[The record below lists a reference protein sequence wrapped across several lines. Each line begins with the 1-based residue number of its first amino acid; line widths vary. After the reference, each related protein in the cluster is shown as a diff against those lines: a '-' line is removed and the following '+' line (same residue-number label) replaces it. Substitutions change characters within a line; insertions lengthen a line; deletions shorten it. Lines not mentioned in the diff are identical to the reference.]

1 MQYEFDTTKSTDN
14 FAKHGVSMRDA
25 DDFDWETADIWQD
38 QRCAYPEP
46 RFVALGLIE
55 TRLHVMVFC
64 YRGKKIRV
72 ISLRKANAREEQK
85 YADKN

>member
-1 MQYEFDTTKSTDN
+1 MQYEFDVTKSVAN
-14 FAKHGVSMRDA
+14 FTKHVVSMRDA
-25 DDFDWETADIWQD
+25 DDFDWEMAEIRKDK
-38 QRCAYPEP
+38 RCAYPEP

-64 YRGKKIRV
+64 YRGKKIRI

>member
-1 MQYEFDTTKSTDN
+1 
-14 FAKHGVSMRDA
+14 MRDA
-25 DDFDWETADIWQD
+25 DDFDWEMAEIRQD
-38 QRCAYPEP
+38 KRCACPEP

-64 YRGKKIRV
+64 YRGKKIRI

>member
-1 MQYEFDTTKSTDN
+1 MEYEFDVTKSVAN

-25 DDFDWETADIWQD
+25 DDFDWETAEIWLD
-38 QRCAYPEP
+38 TRCAYPEP

-55 TRLHVMVFC
+55 GRVHVMVFC
-64 YRGKKIRV
+64 YRDEKRRI
-72 ISLRKANAREEQK
+72 ISLRKANSREVQK

>member
-1 MQYEFDTTKSTDN
+1 MQYEFDVTKSVAN

-25 DDFDWETADIWQD
+25 DYFDWKTADIWQD
-38 QRCAYPEP
+38 NRCAYPEP

-55 TRLHVMVFC
+55 TRLHVIVFC
-64 YRGKKIRV
+64 YRGKKIRI

>member
-1 MQYEFDTTKSTDN
+1 
-14 FAKHGVSMRDA
+14 MRDVE
-25 DDFDWETADIWQD
+25 DFDWETANIWQD
-38 QRCAYPEP
+38 KRSAYPEP

-64 YRGKKIRV
+64 YRGKKIRI

>member
-1 MQYEFDTTKSTDN
+1 MQYEFDVTKSVAN
-14 FAKHGVSMRDA
+14 FAKHGVSMRGA
-25 DDFDWETADIWQD
+25 DDFDWETVDN
-38 QRCAYPEP
+38 RCAYPEP

-55 TRLHVMVFC
+55 ARLHVMVFC
-64 YRGKKIRV
+64 YRGKKIRI

>member
-1 MQYEFDTTKSTDN
+1 MQYEFDVTKSVAN
-14 FAKHGVSMRDA
+14 FAKHGVSIRDA
-25 DDFDWETADIWQD
+25 DDFDWETVDIWQD
-38 QRCAYPEP
+38 NRCAYHEP
-46 RFVALGLIE
+46 GFVALGLIE

-64 YRGKKIRV
+64 YRGKKIRI

>member
-1 MQYEFDTTKSTDN
+1 
-14 FAKHGVSMRDA
+14 MRDA
-25 DDFDWETADIWQD
+25 DDFDWEMAEIWQGK
-38 QRCAYPEP
+38 RCAYPET

-64 YRGKKIRV
+64 YKGKKIRI